1 MGLKNNDTL
10 VLISLLL
17 LKTAAFSFEMPS
29 KSRIRQNLLAEIK
42 EKDTFIREKND
53 RKEEKLFI
61 EQAFYNK

>member
-1 MGLKNNDTL
+1 
-10 VLISLLL
+10 
-17 LKTAAFSFEMPS
+17 MPS

>member
-1 MGLKNNDTL
+1 M
-10 VLISLLL
+10 ISLLL